1 MTDAIIVALIALAGQ
16 VVIALISN
24 SGIVAK
30 LDKQSEVNDTKLHGE
45 LDVIKSDVSTLRK
58 EVEKHNSVIERTYR
72 IEERITVAEE
82 KIKVANNRIADLE
95 RRKPEA

>member
-1 MTDAIIVALIALAGQ
+1 MTEAIIVAVIALAGQ
-16 VVIALISN
+16 IVIALISN

-82 KIKVANNRIADLE
+82 KIKVANNRISDLE
-95 RRKPEA
+95 RKAG